1 MCVGV
6 LTSLRRP
13 ECEHLVGL
21 VQLVEALGQNLHL
34 VAAVWLQ
41 QTEPGAALVA
51 VGVHDGPLLD
61 PHQPDTH
68 THTEYQSMN
77 SSSAHPP
84 RSRGRWKIPD
94 PPEVD
99 EEVAGGGREVFG
111 A

>member
-1 MCVGV
+1 MCVCV

-41 QTEPGAALVA
+41 ETEPGAALVA

-68 THTEYQSMN
+68 THTHRVSNHELQF
-77 SSSAHPP
+77 SSLVP
-84 RSRGRWKIPD
+84 REMEDSRPT
-94 PPEVD
+94 
-99 EEVAGGGREVFG
+99 
-111 A
+111 